1 VRGSRRRGGVEVE
14 CEVGLSPP
22 TGEGVGLMLLLGEV
36 EPQKPNAKSATAT
49 VVVLIGASYQ
59 GQPVL

>member
-1 VRGSRRRGGVEVE
+1 ME
-14 CEVGLSPP
+14 CEVGVSPP

-36 EPQKPNAKSATAT
+36 DPQKPNAKSATAT
-49 VVVLIGASYQ
+49 VVFLIGASYQ